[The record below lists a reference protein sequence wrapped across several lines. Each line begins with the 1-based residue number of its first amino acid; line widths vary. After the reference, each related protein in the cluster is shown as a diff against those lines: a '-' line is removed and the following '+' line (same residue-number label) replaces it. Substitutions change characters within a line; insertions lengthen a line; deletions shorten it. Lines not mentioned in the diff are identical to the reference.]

1 MSNRRS
7 ERADEQAC
15 KHALLSAAEPPGT
28 AAQNSELLNEQIGRL
43 LSGRLRWLLSKRFVI
58 WLL

>member
-1 MSNRRS
+1 MRTRGLPP
-7 ERADEQAC
+7 QP
-15 KHALLSAAEPPGT
+15 EPPVS
-28 AAQNSELLNEQIGRL
+28 AVQNSQLLNEQIGRL